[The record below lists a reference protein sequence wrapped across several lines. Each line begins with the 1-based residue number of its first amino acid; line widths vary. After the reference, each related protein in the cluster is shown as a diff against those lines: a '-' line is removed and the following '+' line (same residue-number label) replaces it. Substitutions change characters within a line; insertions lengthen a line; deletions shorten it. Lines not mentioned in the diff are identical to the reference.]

1 MVASS
6 GDLVHNPFEEE
17 SMHYVSVI
25 GSGNVGANTAFFIAE
40 KGITD
45 VALYDIREGLA
56 AGKSLDM
63 MEAAPVRRYRSRIR
77 AADSLD
83 VVADAEMVILAAG
96 HVRKPGMKRE
106 ELFGEN
112 KKIAEQLA
120 PEIAKRAP
128 RAKVIIATEPVDM
141 ITAEFVHLSG
151 MDRSQVMGVGGCL
164 DVTRLRYFASRKL
177 GLSAE
182 NISVMVIGRHA
193 DAMIVLPR
201 YCSVSGLPLE
211 ALLSAEQLKDII
223 EETRHAGGL
232 IVSMAQRANAFY
244 APSAAVA
251 DLVDTVHMD
260 LKRVMSVSLV
270 FQGEYGISGVAMSLP
285 AVIGREGIQR
295 VLTPRIT
302 AEQQKL
308 LESSAQELKN
318 IMGGGR

>member
-56 AGKSLDM
+56 AGKGLDM

-141 ITAEFVHLSG
+141 ITAES
-151 MDRSQVMGVGGCL
+151 
-164 DVTRLRYFASRKL
+164 
-177 GLSAE
+177 
-182 NISVMVIGRHA
+182 
-193 DAMIVLPR
+193 
-201 YCSVSGLPLE
+201 
-211 ALLSAEQLKDII
+211 EQLKDII

-260 LKRVMSVSLV
+260 LKRVMSVSLM